1 MKYMMMIYHAEA
13 ESAQMTEAELM
24 ENLNAHM
31 AFRGALTDP
40 NHIGEALQ
48 PTVTATTVRVR
59 DGKTLTTDGPFAEA
73 HEQIGGFYLID
84 CKDMDEALEIAAQI
98 PDAQYGT
105 IEIRP
110 VLTFD

>member
-1 MKYMMMIYHAEA
+1 MMMIYHAEA
-13 ESAQMTEAELM
+13 ESAQMMEADMM
-24 ENLNAHM
+24 ESLNAHM
-31 AFRGALTDP
+31 AFRGALTDT

-48 PTVTATTVRVR
+48 PTVTATTVHVR

-84 CKDMDEALEIAAQI
+84 CKDMDEALEIATQI